1 MAMSNLDFDAIV
13 AGAGAGGAAA
23 AYYLTRA
30 GLRTMVV
37 DKAQLPRYKACG
49 GAIPRTA
56 LDRFPFAVDGVI
68 QAEPDKVRYEFP
80 GRSPVEVP
88 LPGKP
93 VAMVM
98 RQEFDAFLL
107 AQSGAE
113 VLDGTAVTGVVE
125 EAAEVRVEAG
135 GRVWR
140 ARYLVGAD
148 GAASTVARK
157 LGLRRKRRL
166 GGTLEAEVPL
176 GDSRLRDEFGS
187 RAVFSFGV
195 VPWGYAWVFP
205 KGDHLSV
212 GIGRFRPGKVDLRS
226 ALEREME
233 RLGIPLEGIQMHGHP
248 LPSYQAPMW
257 PFWSNS
263 SQEPLS
269 TRRCLLVGDA
279 AGLVDPFIGEG
290 IRYAMA
296 SARLAAEAIVRD
308 DLSGY
313 ERAIWQEI
321 GHDLGTSG
329 LLADVYYRLPGLCF
343 EIGVRNPEAI
353 QQFVDVLTE
362 RSKHRGIGR
371 RLLLATGR
379 WLVKGMPSSQARP
392 D

>member
-1 MAMSNLDFDAIV
+1 MAMKRPDFDAIV
-13 AGAGAGGAAA
+13 AGAGAGGAAT
-23 AYYLTRA
+23 AYYLARA
-30 GLRTMVV
+30 GLKTMVV
-37 DKAQLPRYKACG
+37 ERAQLPRYKACG

-56 LDRFPFAVDGVI
+56 LARFPFAMDSVI
-68 QAEPDKVRYEFP
+68 QAEPNEVRYTFP
-80 GRSPVEVP
+80 GRSPVDVP
-88 LPGKP
+88 LPGRP

-98 RQEFDAFLL
+98 RQEFDALLL

-125 EAAEVRVEAG
+125 GEAEVRVEAG
-135 GRVWR
+135 GRTLS

-148 GAASTVARK
+148 GAASTVARN

-176 GDSRLRDEFGS
+176 EDARLRTEFAS
-187 RAVFSFGV
+187 RATFSFGV

-205 KGDHLSV
+205 KKDHLSV
-212 GIGRFRPGKVDLRS
+212 GIGRFRPGKVDLRT

-233 RLGIPLEGIQMHGHP
+233 RLGVRLEGIRIHGHP
-248 LPSYQAPMW
+248 LPFYQAPMW

-290 IRYAMA
+290 IRHAMT
-296 SARLAAEAIVRD
+296 SARLAAEAILQG

-321 GHDLGTSG
+321 GHDLATGG
-329 LLADVYYRLPGLCF
+329 LLADVYYRLPGFCF
-343 EIGVRNPEAI
+343 EIGVRNPKVI
-353 QQFVDVLTE
+353 HQFVDVLTE
-362 RSKHRGIGR
+362 RSRHQGIGR
-371 RLLLATGR
+371 RLLAATGR
-379 WLVKGMPSSQARP
+379 WLLKGMPR
-392 D
+392 

>member
-1 MAMSNLDFDAIV
+1 MGGVDFDVII

-30 GLRTMVV
+30 GLKTLVV
-37 DKAQLPRYKACG
+37 DKARLPRYKACG

-56 LDRFPFAVDGVI
+56 LDRFPFATEGVI
-68 QAEPDKVRYEFP
+68 RAEPDAVQFTYPDRL
-80 GRSPVEVP
+80 PVNMA
-88 LPGKP
+88 LPARP

-113 VLDGTAVTGVVE
+113 VLDGTAVTSVVDGE
-125 EAAEVRVEAG
+125 AEVRVEAG
-135 GRVWR
+135 GQIIT
-140 ARYLVGAD
+140 AGYLVGAD
-148 GAASTVARK
+148 GAVSTVARK

-176 GDSRLRDEFGS
+176 EDAPMWAEHAN

-205 KGDHLSV
+205 KGDHLSA
-212 GIGRFRPGKVDLRS
+212 GIGRFRPGKAGLRQ
-226 ALEREME
+226 ALAAEMA
-233 RLGIPLEGIQMHGHP
+233 RLGIRLDGVRLHGHP
-248 LPSYQAPMW
+248 LPCYQAPMW
-257 PFWSNS
+257 PFWSGS
-263 SQEPLS
+263 AQERLS

-296 SARLAAEAIVRD
+296 SARLAAEAITRG

-321 GHDLGTSG
+321 GLELATAGM
-329 LLADVYYRLPGLCF
+329 LADLYYRLPGLCF
-343 EIGVRNPEAI
+343 EIGVRNPETMH
-353 QQFVDVLTE
+353 QLVGVMTE
-362 RSKHRGIGR
+362 RFRYQGIGR
-371 RLLLATGR
+371 RLLAATAR
-379 WLVKGMPSSQARP
+379 WLLRGMPSQPEGGR
-392 D
+392 